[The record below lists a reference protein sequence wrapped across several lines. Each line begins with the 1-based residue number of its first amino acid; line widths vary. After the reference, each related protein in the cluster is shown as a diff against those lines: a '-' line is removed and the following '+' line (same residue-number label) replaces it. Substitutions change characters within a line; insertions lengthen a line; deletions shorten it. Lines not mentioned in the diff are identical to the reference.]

1 MARLAFFILFL
12 AVPFSATAQSVGGN
26 PLIGRQTATTL
37 CVPCHQIGE
46 TNRDGAPSFVDVANM
61 PSTTALSLKVFL
73 RSNHNRMPNLII
85 PDSDTDDLIAY
96 ILDLKQPSG
105 PNRR

>member
-12 AVPFSATAQSVGGN
+12 TVPFSATAQSVGGN
-26 PLIGRQTATTL
+26 PLIGSQTATTL

-61 PSTTALSLKVFL
+61 STAALSLKVF
-73 RSNHNRMPNLII
+73 SPFK
-85 PDSDTDDLIAY
+85 S
-96 ILDLKQPSG
+96 Q
-105 PNRR
+105 